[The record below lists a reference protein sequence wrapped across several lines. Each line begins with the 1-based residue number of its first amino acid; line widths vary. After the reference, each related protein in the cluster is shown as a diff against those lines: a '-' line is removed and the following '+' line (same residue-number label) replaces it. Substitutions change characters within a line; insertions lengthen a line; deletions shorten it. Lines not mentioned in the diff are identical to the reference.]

1 MRFSQQVAN
10 LNGMRARNPMPDEI
24 LEVLKSENV
33 LDDYLARPA
42 YQQNDY
48 LGWISR
54 AARPETRL
62 KRIRQMVDEL
72 QQGGVYMKMAHPA
85 SSKK

>member
-1 MRFSQQVAN
+1 
-10 LNGMRARNPMPDEI
+10 MPEDI
-24 LEVLKSENV
+24 LVLLKSENV
-33 LDDYLARPA
+33 FDDFKARPA

-54 AARPETRL
+54 AAKPETRL
-62 KRIRQMVDEL
+62 KRINQMLAEL
-72 QQGGVYMKMAHPA
+72 REGGVYMKMGHPA